1 MEEVINLAAELGV
14 IRAEYETDAM
24 LLVSALNNRAHEFS
38 SEARIIED
46 LKIQSRTWL
55 STCSFKFS
63 RRCTNTVAHVITQV
77 GARCDANDAVMA
89 DLAQTIS

>member
-14 IRAEYETDAM
+14 IRAEYETDSM

-38 SEARIIED
+38 SEATIIED
-46 LKIQSRTWL
+46 LKIQSRTWF

-63 RRCTNTVAHVITQV
+63 RRCTNIVAHV